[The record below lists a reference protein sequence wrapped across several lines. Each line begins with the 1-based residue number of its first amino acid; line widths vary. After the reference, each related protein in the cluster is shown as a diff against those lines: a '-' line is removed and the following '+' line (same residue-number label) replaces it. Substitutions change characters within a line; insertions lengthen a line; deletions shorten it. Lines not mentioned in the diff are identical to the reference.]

1 MIAPLHAPLGDSG
14 DVSHCR
20 ARGKL
25 PCKDWIFR
33 SGCGRLGAPKTEPKG
48 ARRNITLMTTV
59 TPIRN
64 CRPTYKPVFFTR
76 TELNLLLSLYSRRVS
91 SGEWRDYAIDH
102 RRGHAAFSVFRHS
115 RDQAIYRIFK
125 LEGPDRRC
133 QFQVTAG
140 SRRLRTASSLREALR
155 LFEPKLRLVT

>member
-1 MIAPLHAPLGDSG
+1 MLAIAARRGNSHARTGFSAPVAGDLVRRKPS
-14 DVSHCR
+14 R
-20 ARGKL
+20 R
-25 PCKDWIFR
+25 
-33 SGCGRLGAPKTEPKG
+33 G

-125 LEGPDRRC
+125 LEGSDRRC
-133 QFQVTAG
+133 QYQVTAG
-140 SRRLRTASSLREALR
+140 SRRLRTASSLREVLR